1 MKTRR
6 QIEASR
12 ERRLWFTQ
20 VIMPTITMA
29 LAALAIPEVRYAVKD
44 KYDKAKQW
52 AKDRFKK

>member
-20 VIMPTITMA
+20 VIMPSVMM
-29 LAALAIPEVRYAVKD
+29 LAATMAIPEVRFAVKK
-44 KYDKAKQW
+44 KYDDAKQW
-52 AKDRFKK
+52 IKDRFKK